1 MHPLLVLSS
10 TECSMHTRPSTTG
23 ITRTRGSARRE
34 PATAPPARHR
44 HDTPGTCDRYS
55 TPYSRRGMDAWCRVR
70 GGGCSVQ
77 LLHGVFDVWS
87 ILHISGQPRGDILLR
102 MYYESTVMTLRDKT
116 PLAALE
122 LKIST
127 VHAAG
132 KRRVRRAT
140 ARVQGTPSTRQ
151 CVGWRLLFDR
161 GHALHIIRQTCHPC
175 RPRPSPCE
183 ANRGSSLPQTLRARL
198 RPARHLPRMA
208 ARRRMRH

>member
-1 MHPLLVLSS
+1 MHPYSYFPRPNAVCTRVRLKLVQLGRGGAHVENRQPRRPRG
-10 TECSMHTRPSTTG
+10 TDTTR
-23 ITRTRGSARRE
+23 RA
-34 PATAPPARHR
+34 PAI
-44 HDTPGTCDRYS
+44 DTPPGDTLAVSLRS
-55 TPYSRRGMDAWCRVR
+55 RGASRRAGAAFRSDYRQMF
-70 GGGCSVQ
+70 
-77 LLHGVFDVWS
+77 LFDVWS
-87 ILHISGQPRGDILLR
+87 ISGQPRGDILLR
-102 MYYESTVMTLRDKT
+102 MNYESTVTTLRDKT

-127 VHAAG
+127 VASLCTRPGNGESDGA
-132 KRRVRRAT
+132 
-140 ARVQGTPSTRQ
+140 GTPSTRQ

-161 GHALHIIRQTCHPC
+161 GPALHIIRQTCHPC

>member
-1 MHPLLVLSS
+1 MVRHWPGCVAVKPKRAGDASS
-10 TECSMHTRPSTTG
+10 TRTFLDRMQYAHASVYNWYNSDAGERASRTGNRAARAAPTRHAGHLRS
-23 ITRTRGSARRE
+23 I
-34 PATAPPARHR
+34 
-44 HDTPGTCDRYS
+44 
-55 TPYSRRGMDAWCRVR
+55 
-70 GGGCSVQ
+70 
-77 LLHGVFDVWS
+77 LHAILAS

>member
-1 MHPLLVLSS
+1 MVRHWPGCVAVKPKRAGDASS
-10 TECSMHTRPSTTG
+10 TRTFLDRMQYAHASVYNWYNSDAGERASRTGNRAARAAPTRHAGHLRSILHAILASRHGRMVPCA
-23 ITRTRGSARRE
+23 RGGYSVQL
-34 PATAPPARHR
+34 
-44 HDTPGTCDRYS
+44 RYS
-55 TPYSRRGMDAWCRVR
+55 TSC
-70 GGGCSVQ
+70 
-77 LLHGVFDVWS
+77 VFDVWS

-151 CVGWRLLFDR
+151 CVG
-161 GHALHIIRQTCHPC
+161 
-175 RPRPSPCE
+175 
-183 ANRGSSLPQTLRARL
+183 
-198 RPARHLPRMA
+198 
-208 ARRRMRH
+208 

>member
-1 MHPLLVLSS
+1 MQYAHASVYNWYNSDAGERASRTGNRAARAAPTRHAGHLRSILHAILASRHGRMVPCARGRLFRSITSRCVRCLVHL
-10 TECSMHTRPSTTG
+10 
-23 ITRTRGSARRE
+23 
-34 PATAPPARHR
+34 
-44 HDTPGTCDRYS
+44 
-55 TPYSRRGMDAWCRVR
+55 V
-70 GGGCSVQ
+70 
-77 LLHGVFDVWS
+77 
-87 ILHISGQPRGDILLR
+87 LHISGQPRGDILLR